1 MILIPELNQY
11 VTQIREAI
19 PAIKTSHLLLNEAEV
34 VKYLLEMKKTDNQL
48 MLVIIPDART
58 KAKNEDNILMNNAV
72 GFFFLEKTELSQS
85 QRADWLA
92 IFERTQATAVEFIRK
107 LIRDKNY
114 GSCGF
119 NRDLDVNNI
128 SIEPITGLASC
139 NGWTVEVYFDTPF

>member
-1 MILIPELNQY
+1 MILISELKLY
-11 VTQIREAI
+11 TTQIQEAI

-34 VKYLLEMKKTDNQL
+34 VKYLSGMKKTDNQL

-58 KAKNEDNILMNNAV
+58 KARNEDSIVMNNAL
-72 GFFFLEKTELSQS
+72 GFFFLEKTELSTS
-85 QRADWLA
+85 QGPDWLA
-92 IFERTQATAVEFIRK
+92 IFERTQETAVEFIRK
-107 LIRDKNY
+107 LIRDKNW